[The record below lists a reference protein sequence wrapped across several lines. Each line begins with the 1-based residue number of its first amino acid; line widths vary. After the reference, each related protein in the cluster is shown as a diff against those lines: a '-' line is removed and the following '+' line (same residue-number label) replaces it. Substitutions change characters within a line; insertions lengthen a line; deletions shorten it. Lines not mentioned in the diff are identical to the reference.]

1 MYDITVLQFLFLF
14 LEKWKKKHI
23 FKILFLLFSPPKS
36 PVRRTLSEPPEG
48 QADYVVIDFKA
59 RRSIK
64 NQKSVVEQ

>member
-1 MYDITVLQFLFLF
+1 MQEK
-14 LEKWKKKHI
+14 LEKI
-23 FKILFLLFSPPKS
+23 FFNIRFLLFSPPKS

-48 QADYVVIDFKA
+48 QGDHVVIDFKA